1 MANTKNAQLRY
12 RVLDKCLF
20 FYDDSGGVV
29 VSANDSDDFVGLVT
43 V

>member
-1 MANTKNAQLRY
+1 MTTH
-12 RVLDKCLF
+12 LF

-29 VSANDSDDFVGLVT
+29 VSANDSDDFVSLVT